1 MFGVGK
7 IGYLLY
13 PITHFFIF
21 IVAFGQNNS
30 YASVSRASFPS
41 GFLFGTASSA
51 PQYEGAATEDGR
63 KPSIWDTFILSHLD
77 RVADHSNA
85 SIADD
90 QYHRYKEDVAIMKN
104 LDFNVYRLS
113 ISWSRVLPEGSLK
126 GGINQKGIDYY
137 NNLINELLANGIT
150 PLVTLFHWDT
160 PQALEDKYLGF
171 LGPQIVEDFRDYA
184 NLCFNTFGDRVK
196 IWLTVNE
203 PLTFSTTYSTG
214 TFAPGRCTNR
224 TRCNAGNAATECYI
238 VAHYQLLAHAAAVK
252 VYREK
257 YQVSQKGQIG
267 IALNTAWVIPLTD
280 SSDDLLAK
288 ARALAFQVGWF
299 MEPLYHG
306 SYPAEMV
313 DRVGTRLPTFT
324 KEESNLV
331 KGSYDFIGMNYYTT
345 LYVSHSVCQTFKVTY
360 DSDRCVNGTDKRNGI
375 PIGPMA
381 GTWILV
387 YPPGLKELLLYV
399 KNKYNDPIMYIT
411 ENGVIDSKIDD
422 KFRVEYYQGHIAE
435 LSEAIKQGVKVKG
448 YMAWS
453 LLDNFEWID
462 GYTSRFGI
470 VHIDYENGLKR
481 TLRSSALWFKEFL
494 KAQK

>member
-1 MFGVGK
+1 
-7 IGYLLY
+7 
-13 PITHFFIF
+13 
-21 IVAFGQNNS
+21 
-30 YASVSRASFPS
+30 
-41 GFLFGTASSA
+41 
-51 PQYEGAATEDGR
+51 
-63 KPSIWDTFILSHLD
+63 
-77 RVADHSNA
+77 
-85 SIADD
+85 
-90 QYHRYKEDVAIMKN
+90 MKN
-104 LDFNVYRLS
+104 LGFNVYRLS
-113 ISWSRVLPEGSLK
+113 ISWPRVLPEGSLK
-126 GGINQKGIDYY
+126 GGVNQKGIDYY

-150 PLVTLFHWDT
+150 PIVTLFHWDT

-196 IWLTVNE
+196 IWLTMDE
-203 PLTFSTTYSTG
+203 PLTFSTAYSTG

-267 IALNTAWVIPLTD
+267 IVLNTAWVIPLTD

-288 ARALAFQVGWF
+288 ARALAFQVVF
-299 MEPLYHG
+299 DTLKVYEPLYHG

-345 LYVSHSVCQTFKVTY
+345 LYVSHSVCQNFKVTY
-360 DSDRCVNGTDKRNGI
+360 DSDRCVNGTGMLIHIPTLNYINAHSIFPLLTLLSLHFKIQHQNKRNGI
-375 PIGPMA
+375 PIGPRA
-381 GTWILV
+381 GTWIFV

-399 KNKYNDPIMYIT
+399 KNKYNDPTIYIT
-411 ENGVIDSKIDD
+411 ENGVIDSNIDD

-435 LSEAIKQGVKVKG
+435 LSEAKKQGVKVKG

-453 LLDNFEWID
+453 LLDTFEWMD

-494 KAQK
+494 KVQK